1 MRAENE
7 LSSPLVRVIVP
18 TNVWPA
24 TAGIATNSETEMTP
38 MIMMSLR
45 SRRVSLLVSLCVGA
59 TLYIS
64 VIFFIASESSRHKL
78 IEPDQDAGPLGIPIA
93 SHPLASR
100 GLLCKNPLVFLEKIC
115 CLALIIGESRDSGQ
129 GLGFGHNAC

>member
-24 TAGIATNSETEMTP
+24 TAGIATNSETEITP

-45 SRRVSLLVSLCVGA
+45 SRRVSLLVSLCVGV

-64 VIFFIASESSRHKL
+64 VIFLIASESSGHKL
-78 IEPDQDAGPLGIPIA
+78 IAPDQDAGSLGIPIA
-93 SHPLASR
+93 SHSLASR
-100 GLLCKNPLVFLEKIC
+100 GALCNTPLVFLEKIC
-115 CLALIIGESRDSGQ
+115 CLALIMGGSRDSGQ
-129 GLGFGHNAC
+129 GLGFDRRAS